1 MKYIKYGNRTAGNDG
16 DDNVFWVT
24 MSDLLLGLAV
34 IFIILF
40 VFAITGFTQNKVEE
54 QKTQY
59 EFSERL
65 VKELEKHNIQAD
77 VDKFSGRIKI
87 SDLELFELN
96 SYELSDRGKQYLAK
110 FVPIYFNTIMKDP
123 EIRKNISQIII
134 EGHTDS
140 QAFAD
145 ARTPEMK
152 YYKNMDLS
160 LKRASSV
167 ARYIIFSDYEGKAQH
182 QQAMFKLLSVQGK
195 GQSEPVIV
203 NGHEDFAKS
212 RRVELKIMFKD
223 DSILDTIKNN
233 QNSKAEQKKQ
243 MHY

>member
-1 MKYIKYGNRTAGNDG
+1 MKYIKYGNRSAGNDG

-59 EFSERL
+59 EFSEKL
-65 VKELEKHNIQAD
+65 VQELKKNNIQAD

-96 SYELSDRGKQYLAK
+96 SYELSDKGKQYLSK

-123 EIRKNISQIII
+123 EVRKNISQIII

-152 YYKNMDLS
+152 YYRNMDLS

-167 ARYIIFSDYEGKAQH
+167 AQYIIFSDYEGKAQH
-182 QQAMFKLLSVQGK
+182 QREMFKLLSVQGK
-195 GQSEPVIV
+195 GQSEPVII
-203 NGHEDFAKS
+203 NGKEDFAKS
-212 RRVELKIMFKD
+212 RRVELKLTVKRWDIMQALGF
-223 DSILDTIKNN
+223 
-233 QNSKAEQKKQ
+233 
-243 MHY
+243 